1 MLKHSL
7 IGLLFLI
14 LSCKDNYKDNLI
26 FINENFPVEFF
37 QIADC
42 DYLDTNTFLNLNIV
56 AKSKTQ
62 KIIFSSEYQGLESTS
77 TFYHDSLL
85 NSNLSA
91 LFENLCIGDS
101 VSFKLK
107 IEDFYRGF
115 FQEDTTLQEKA
126 DLDSLDINLKVISSN
141 DVISQHQL
149 EDQLIKRAKDREENS
164 IQKTKNEWEN
174 KFLNLFY
181 FDNLF
186 AVKVAQYSDELI
198 EKSDS
203 LNQIIALSY
212 TITDLNDRLIYE
224 TAPNSLEYYDKSL
237 NSQLLEGFRVLVN
250 EFNIGDSIVA
260 IMPSKMAFGKRGSFT
275 NQIPPF
281 SPLKVN
287 LKIVQK

>member
-62 KIIFSSEYQGLESTS
+62 KIIFSSEFQGLESTS
-77 TFYHDSLL
+77 TFYYDSLL
-85 NSNLSA
+85 NSNLSI
-91 LFENLCIGDS
+91 LFENLCVGDS

-107 IEDFYRGF
+107 IEDFYSGF
-115 FQEDTTLQEKA
+115 FQEDTTIKAKA
-126 DLDSLDINLKVISSN
+126 DLDSLHITLKVISSN
-141 DVISQHQL
+141 DVVSQNQL
-149 EDQLIKRAKDREENS
+149 ENQLIKRAKDREGNS
-164 IQKTKNEWEN
+164 IQKIKNEWEN

-186 AVKVAQYSDELI
+186 AVKVAQYSEEQI

-203 LNQIIALSY
+203 LNQFIALSY
-212 TITDLNDRLIYE
+212 TITDLKGRLIYE

-250 EFNIGDSIVA
+250 EFNVGDSIVA

>member
-14 LSCKDNYKDNLI
+14 LSCKDNYKDNFI

-62 KIIFSSEYQGLESTS
+62 KIIFSSAFQGLESTS
-77 TFYHDSLL
+77 TFYYDSLL
-85 NSNLSA
+85 NSNLST
-91 LFENLCIGDS
+91 LFENLCVGDS

-115 FQEDTTLQEKA
+115 FQEDTTLQANA
-126 DLDSLDINLKVISSN
+126 DLDSLHVTLKIISSN
-141 DVISQHQL
+141 DVVSQNQL
-149 EDQLIKRAKDREENS
+149 EDQLIKRAKIREENS

-186 AVKVAQYSDELI
+186 AVKVAQYSDEQI

-203 LNQIIALSY
+203 LNQFIALSY
-212 TITDLNDRLIYE
+212 TITDLNGRLIYE

-250 EFNIGDSIVA
+250 EFNVGDSIVA
-260 IMPSKMAFGKRGSFT
+260 IVPSKMAFGKRGSFT

>member
-85 NSNLSA
+85 NSNLST
-91 LFENLCIGDS
+91 LFEKLCIGDS

-186 AVKVAQYSDELI
+186 AVKVAQYSDEQI

-203 LNQIIALSY
+203 LNQFIALSY
-212 TITDLNDRLIYE
+212 TITDLNGRLIYE
-224 TAPNSLEYYDKSL
+224 TASNSLEYYDKSL

-250 EFNIGDSIVA
+250 EFNVGDSIVA
-260 IMPSKMAFGKRGSFT
+260 IVPSKMAFGKRGSFT

>member
-1 MLKHSL
+1 MLKYSL

-42 DYLDTNTFLNLNIV
+42 DYLDTDTFLNLNIV

-85 NSNLSA
+85 NSNLST

-186 AVKVAQYSDELI
+186 AVKVAQYSDEQI

-203 LNQIIALSY
+203 LNQFIALSY
-212 TITDLNDRLIYE
+212 TITDLNGRLIYE

-250 EFNIGDSIVA
+250 EFNVGDSIVA
-260 IMPSKMAFGKRGSFT
+260 IVPSKMAFGKRGSFR

>member
-62 KIIFSSEYQGLESTS
+62 KIIFSSAFQGLESTS
-77 TFYHDSLL
+77 TFYYDSLL
-85 NSNLSA
+85 NSNLSN
-91 LFENLCIGDS
+91 LFENLCVGDS

-107 IEDFYRGF
+107 IEDFYSGF
-115 FQEDTTLQEKA
+115 FQEDTTIKAKA
-126 DLDSLDINLKVISSN
+126 DLDSLHITLKVISSN
-141 DVISQHQL
+141 DVVSQNQL
-149 EDQLIKRAKDREENS
+149 EDQLIKRAKIREENS

-186 AVKVAQYSDELI
+186 AVKVAQYSDEQI

-203 LNQIIALSY
+203 LNQFIALSY
-212 TITDLNDRLIYE
+212 TITDLNNRLIYQ
-224 TAPNSLEYYDKSL
+224 TSPNSLEYYDKSL
-237 NSQLLEGFRVLVN
+237 NSQLLEGFRVLVS

>member
-85 NSNLSA
+85 NSNLST

-203 LNQIIALSY
+203 LNQFIALSY
-212 TITDLNDRLIYE
+212 AITDLNDRLIYE

-250 EFNIGDSIVA
+250 EFNVGDSIVA
-260 IMPSKMAFGKRGSFT
+260 IVPSKMAFGKRGSFT

>member
-42 DYLDTNTFLNLNIV
+42 DFLDTNTFLNLNIV

-62 KIIFSSEYQGLESTS
+62 KIIFSSAFQGLESTS
-77 TFYHDSLL
+77 TFYYDSLL
-85 NSNLSA
+85 NSNLSI
-91 LFENLCIGDS
+91 LFENLCVGDS

-107 IEDFYRGF
+107 IEDFYLGF
-115 FQEDTTLQEKA
+115 FQEDTTLQAKA
-126 DLDSLDINLKVISSN
+126 DLDSLHITLKVISSN
-141 DVISQHQL
+141 DVVSQNQL
-149 EDQLIKRAKDREENS
+149 ENQLIKRAKDREGNS
-164 IQKTKNEWEN
+164 IQKIKNEWEN

-186 AVKVAQYSDELI
+186 AVKVAQNSEEQI

-203 LNQIIALSY
+203 LNQFIALSY
-212 TITDLNDRLIYE
+212 TITDLNGRLIYE

-287 LKIVQK
+287 LKIAQK